1 MDGELFPELEGDSGN
16 PGISSKVQAC
26 GAVYPVVI
34 ASPHN
39 STLNPIGRDGS
50 KHVANAVMPEGSTA
64 RDLMMFSP
72 LTYAS
77 SDFPPTCFLHGNGD
91 TLVGTQESFKMCVV
105 LLANFWAC

>member
-1 MDGELFPELEGDSGN
+1 MRFHRLDEAVQTSPKPEPRAKKQCQGRPNTVSAAQLTPGVGN
-16 PGISSKVQAC
+16 AW
-26 GAVYPVVI
+26 
-34 ASPHN
+34 
-39 STLNPIGRDGS
+39 
-50 KHVANAVMPEGSTA
+50 EGSTA

-105 LLANFWAC
+105 LLASFWACWDPLGLIPWASLG